1 MKRSLLILLLILGC
15 ASSRQIGYDRVLMRD
30 GVVFASDTDTAI
42 GRVVGVDYAEYGGRI
57 MTSYRVEIVSDE
69 WRAYEGQI
77 VALILR
83 TQAGA
88 TEVHITY
95 R

>member
-1 MKRSLLILLLILGC
+1 MKRSLLILLLTLGC
-15 ASSRQIGYDRVLMRD
+15 AGSRQLGYDRVSMRD

-42 GRVVGVDYAEYGGRI
+42 GRVVGVDYGEYGGRI
-57 MTSYRVEIVSDE
+57 ITSYRVEIVSDE

-83 TQAGA
+83 TQPGA
-88 TEVHITY
+88 TEVHIVY